1 MSGDL
6 HNNVL
11 AVRGTAPV
19 AIGTTGTGQVGKI
32 VDRTGYGGVE
42 FLIGYGSVTATN
54 AVFTVI
60 VKEGDATSAMT
71 SVADADLL
79 GTEAAAG
86 VGATATRTSA
96 VSKNVFKRVGYAG
109 VKRYVSCL
117 VKSTVTAAVPVSVA
131 ALLGK
136 PSRVPTPGTGG
147 L

>member
-11 AVRGTAPV
+11 AVRGCAPV

-32 VDRTGYGGVE
+32 IDRLGYGGVE
-42 FLIGYGSVTATN
+42 FIIGYGSITATT
-54 AVFTVI
+54 AVFTVT

-96 VSKNVFKRVGYAG
+96 VSKNVFKRIGYSG
-109 VKRYVSCL
+109 VKRYVQCS
-117 VKSTVTAAVPVSVA
+117 VKSTTTAVPPVSVA

-136 PSRVPTPGTGG
+136 PSRARDRGHRR

>member
-11 AVRGTAPV
+11 AARGTAPV
-19 AIGTTGTGQVGKI
+19 AVGTTGTGQVGKI
-32 VDRTGYGGVE
+32 VNRRGYGGVE
-42 FLIGYGSVTATN
+42 FLIGYGAIAATN

-96 VSKNVFKRVGYAG
+96 VSKNVFKRIGYSG
-109 VKRYVSCL
+109 VKQYVSCL
-117 VKSTVTAAVPVSVA
+117 VKSTVTAATPVSVA

-136 PSRVPTPGTGG
+136 PSRVPTDAVGG
-147 L
+147 A

>member
-11 AVRGTAPV
+11 AARGTAPV

-32 VDRTGYGGVE
+32 VDRQGYGGVE
-42 FLIGYGSVTATN
+42 FILGYGTITATA
-54 AVFTVI
+54 AVYTVI

-79 GTEAAAG
+79 GTELAAG

-96 VSKNVFKRVGYAG
+96 VSKNVFKRIGYSG

-117 VKSTVTAAVPVSVA
+117 VKSTTTATTPVSVA

-136 PSRVPTPGTGG
+136 PSRAATPAVGG
-147 L
+147 A